1 MLQLENQDAMND
13 VRIILFYKFIDIE
26 DPEGFADGQREF
38 CRKEGLLGKLLVAR
52 EGINGSFAGT
62 PAQMERYKNFLT
74 SINGFSDVNFK
85 EETAS
90 FLPFRKLIVRVKKEI
105 IRLEMEV
112 DMRKRGKYITPEE
125 LLALYESGEDFI
137 MLDTRNSYESEVGR
151 FRNAVTPKIDSFREF
166 PEALEELDD
175 RKHKKIVTYCTGG
188 IRCEKATAY
197 MISRGFTDVYQLK
210 DGIINFCQKYPD
222 TVWEGKC
229 FVFDDRLVS
238 DVEAEGGVISRCV
251 ICGGSSD
258 RYQNCRN
265 TACDDLVILCPECS
279 EENEGCCSGECL
291 EEYHAHNRRKTRERQ
306 GYKSRTG

>member
-1 MLQLENQDAMND
+1 MND
-13 VRIILFYKFIDIE
+13 VHIILFYKFIDIE

-38 CRKEGLLGKLLVAR
+38 CRKEGLRGKLLVAR

-62 PAQMERYKNFLT
+62 PEQMERYKNFLT
-74 SINGFSDVNFK
+74 SIEGFSDVNFK

-105 IRLEMEV
+105 IRLEKDV
-112 DMRKRGKYITPEE
+112 DMRRRGKYITPEE
-125 LLALYESGEDFI
+125 LIELYDSGEDFI
-137 MLDTRNSYESEVGR
+137 MLDTRNSYESDVGR
-151 FRNAVTPKIDSFREF
+151 FRNAVTPKMDSFREF
-166 PEALEELDD
+166 PEALDALMDK
-175 RKHKKIVTYCTGG
+175 KHSKIVTYCTGG

-197 MISRGFTDVYQLK
+197 MISRGFTDVYQLR

-238 DVEAEGGVISRCV
+238 DVEAEGEVISRCV
-251 ICGGSSD
+251 ICGESSD

-265 TACDDLVILCPECS
+265 TECDDLVILCQRCS
-279 EENEGCCSGECL
+279 EENEGCCSIECL

-306 GYKSRTG
+306 GYKSRTDRMIQDS

>member
-1 MLQLENQDAMND
+1 MND

>member
-1 MLQLENQDAMND
+1 MND
-13 VRIILFYKFIDIE
+13 VHIILFYKFIEIA
-26 DPEGFADGQREF
+26 DPEGFAARQREF
-38 CRKEGLLGKLLVAR
+38 CRKEGTLGKLLVAR

-62 PAQMERYKNFLT
+62 PEQMESYKNFLT
-74 SINGFSDVNFK
+74 SIDGFSDLNFK

-105 IRLEMEV
+105 IRLEKEV
-112 DMRKRGKYITPEE
+112 DMRRRGKYITPEE

-137 MLDTRNSYESEVGR
+137 ILDTRNSYESDVGR
-151 FRNAVTPKIDSFREF
+151 FRNAVTPRIDSFREL
-166 PEALEELDD
+166 PEALEQLGDK
-175 RKHKKIVTYCTGG
+175 KHSKIVTYCTGG

-238 DVEAEGGVISRCV
+238 DVEAEGVVISRCI
-251 ICGGSSD
+251 ICGESSD

-265 TACDDLVILCPECS
+265 PECDDLVILCKRCG
-279 EENEGCCSGECL
+279 EENEGCCSVECL
-291 EEYHAHNRRKTRERQ
+291 EEYREHNRIKTRERQ
-306 GYKSRTG
+306 GYKSKAG

>member
-1 MLQLENQDAMND
+1 MNN
-13 VRIILFYKFIDIE
+13 VHIILFYKFTEIE
-26 DPEGFADGQREF
+26 DPEGFAAAQREF
-38 CRKEGLLGKLLVAR
+38 CRKEGILGKILVAR

-62 PAQMERYKNFLT
+62 SGQMERYKNFLT
-74 SINGFSDVNFK
+74 STDGFRDIAFK

-90 FLPFRKLIVRVKKEI
+90 FNPFRKLIVRVKKEI
-105 IRLEMEV
+105 IRLEREV
-112 DMRKRGKYITPEE
+112 DMSVRGKYISPED

-137 MLDTRNSYESEVGR
+137 ILDTRNAYESDVGR

-166 PEALEELDD
+166 PEALEELSGK
-175 RKHKKIVTYCTGG
+175 KHSKIVTYCTGG

-197 MISRGFTDVYQLK
+197 MIGRGFTDVYQLK

-238 DVEAEGGVISRCV
+238 DVEAEGEVISRCV
-251 ICGGSSD
+251 RCGESSD

-265 TACDDLVILCPECS
+265 PECDDLVILCLRCS
-279 EENEGCCSGECL
+279 EENEGCCSERCSQ
-291 EEYHAHNRRKTRERQ
+291 EFKDYMRRKTRERQ